1 MGVLADK
8 AGLGAADWPQGAEQ
22 ASHTRRRRTRGRVW
36 RAAIRFST
44 VFGLLVLTTLIYNVV
59 NSTWGYVVERDRLS
73 DQLIVLL
80 ERSHITHAER
90 RVDALRAVDGDPNAL
105 VLLPSNL
112 VPGAPDGYRVV
123 PVGDQHA
130 ALALTALVPEA
141 NRFLP
146 GLDEALLLKLL
157 PEGSRWPDLVGN
169 WPDEGVSLVLV
180 VDDDG
185 ILSRWAARQDLPNL
199 DGLGADELLSV
210 LETHLSAGLI
220 RRYDREQPMAARSR
234 ANLLALVEER
244 VKEPEVLATYTLRES
259 LVRPGEIKAM
269 AAAEGASAGFRSWL
283 TPGFLVRSQS
293 ANAALS
299 GIRTALLG
307 SLWVIAITIGFSVPL
322 GIGAAI
328 YLEEFSSRNWF
339 GRVIETNINNL
350 AGVPSIIYGML
361 GLVIF
366 VRALAQITSGS
377 LFGAVSADEAS
388 GRTILSAGL
397 TLGLLILP
405 VIIINGQ
412 EAIRAVPASLR
423 EAAYGVGCTR
433 WQCVR
438 WHVLPM
444 AVPGVLT
451 GAILAVSRALGETAP
466 LVVIGAATF
475 ISVDPTSLFAKFTV
489 LPIQIYQWTAR
500 PQAEFRNIAAA
511 AILVLLALLLAVN
524 ATAVLL
530 RSRAES
536 QRM

>member
-1 MGVLADK
+1 M
-8 AGLGAADWPQGAEQ
+8 W
-22 ASHTRRRRTRGRVW
+22 RV
-36 RAAIRFST
+36 AIRLST

-59 NSTWGYVVERDRLS
+59 NSTWGYVVVRDRLS

-80 ERSHITHAER
+80 ERSHITREER
-90 RVDALRAVDGDPNAL
+90 RVDALKVVDGDPNAL

-123 PVGDQHA
+123 PIGDQHA
-130 ALALTALVPEA
+130 TLALSALVSED
-141 NRFLP
+141 NRFLQA
-146 GLDEALLLKLL
+146 LDEALLLKLL
-157 PEGSRWPDLVGN
+157 PEGSRWSDLVAT
-169 WPDEGVSLVLV
+169 WPDEGVSLVF

-185 ILSRWAARQDLPNL
+185 VLSRWAARQDLPNL
-199 DGLGADELLSV
+199 DGLGTDELLSV

-220 RRYDREQPMAARSR
+220 RRYDREQPMAERSR

-259 LVRPGEIKAM
+259 VVRPGEIKAM
-269 AAAEGASAGFRSWL
+269 AEAEGASAGFRSWL
-283 TPGFLVRSQS
+283 TPGFLVRPQS

-366 VRALAQITSGS
+366 VRALTHITSGS

-412 EAIRAVPASLR
+412 EAIRAVPDSLR

-444 AVPGVLT
+444 AVPGILT

-475 ISVDPTSLFAKFTV
+475 ISVDPTGPFAKFTV

-511 AILVLLALLLAVN
+511 AILVLLALLLVIN

-530 RSRAES
+530 RNRAES

>member
-1 MGVLADK
+1 MGVFTEK
-8 AGLGAADWPQGAEQ
+8 AAVGAGDWPQGAEEAAQ
-22 ASHTRRRRTRGRVW
+22 TRRRRVRGKVW
-36 RAAIRFST
+36 RGLIRVST
-44 VFGLLVLTTLIYNVV
+44 VFGLLVLTTLLYNVV
-59 NSTWGYVVERDRLS
+59 NSTWGYVVVRDQLSER
-73 DQLIVLL
+73 LIVLL

-90 RVDALRAVDGDPNAL
+90 RVDALKMVDGNPHTVA
-105 VLLPSNL
+105 VMASQL
-112 VPGAPDGYRVV
+112 VPAV
-123 PVGDQHA
+123 PNGFRGVPIGDQHA
-130 ALALTALVPEA
+130 ALSLIALVPEE
-141 NRFLP
+141 NRFLL
-146 GLDEALLLKLL
+146 GLDETLLRQLL
-157 PEGSRWPDLVGN
+157 REGSRWSDLVPN
-169 WPDEGVSLVLV
+169 WPAESISLVFV
-180 VDDDG
+180 VDEDG
-185 ILSRWAARQDLPNL
+185 VLSRWAAHQDLPNL
-199 DGLGADELLSV
+199 DNLGTDAMLAV
-210 LETHLSAGLI
+210 LETHLSAGLL
-220 RRYDREQPMAARSR
+220 RRYDREEPMAVRSR

-244 VKEPEVLATYTLRES
+244 VKEPEVLATFTLRDS
-259 LVRPGEIKAM
+259 LVRRGEIQAF
-269 AAAEGASAGFRSWL
+269 AESEGAVAEFRSWL
-283 TPGFLVRSQS
+283 TPGFLVRPQS

-307 SLWVIAITIGFSVPL
+307 SLWVIAITIIFSVPL

-339 GRVIETNINNL
+339 GRIIETNINNL

-366 VRALAQITSGS
+366 VRALTQITSGS
-377 LFGAVSADEAS
+377 LFGTVSADEAS

-412 EAIRAVPASLR
+412 EAIRAVPDSLR
-423 EAAYGVGCTR
+423 EAAYGVGSTR

-444 AVPGVLT
+444 AVPGILT

-475 ISVDPTSLFAKFTV
+475 ISVDPTNLFAKFTV
-489 LPIQIYQWTAR
+489 LPIQIYQWTSR

-511 AILVLLALLLAVN
+511 AILVLLALLLFIN

-530 RSRAES
+530 RNRAES

>member
-1 MGVLADK
+1 MGVFADK
-8 AGLGAADWPQGAEQ
+8 AAVGAAGWPEGAEEAAQ
-22 ASHTRRRRTRGRVW
+22 TRRRRVRGRVW
-36 RAAIRFST
+36 RIVIRLST
-44 VFGLLVLTTLIYNVV
+44 VFGLLVLTTLLYNVV
-59 NSTWGYVVERDRLS
+59 NSTWGYVVVRDQLS

-80 ERSHITHAER
+80 ERPHIAHAER
-90 RVDALRAVDGDPNAL
+90 RVDALGMVDGNPHAVV
-105 VLLPSNL
+105 VLSSGL
-112 VPGAPDGYRVV
+112 VPAVPDGYRAV
-123 PVGDQHA
+123 PIGDQDA
-130 ALALTALVPEA
+130 ALALIALVSEE
-141 NRFLP
+141 NEFLP
-146 GLDEALLLKLL
+146 GLDESLLLKLL
-157 PEGSRWPDLVGN
+157 SEGSRWSDLVSD
-169 WPDEGVSLVLV
+169 WPAESISVVFV
-180 VDDDG
+180 VDGDG
-185 ILSRWAARQDLPNL
+185 VLSRWAAGQDLPDL
-199 DGLGADELLSV
+199 DSLGSAELLGV
-210 LETHLSAGLI
+210 METHMSAGLI
-220 RRYDREQPMAARSR
+220 RRYDREQPMAERSR

-244 VKEPEVLATYTLRES
+244 VKEPEILATFTLRES
-259 LVRPGEIKAM
+259 LVQTADIQAF
-269 AAAEGASAGFRSWL
+269 ADAEGAEAGFRSWL
-283 TPGFLVRSQS
+283 TPGFLVRPQS

-307 SLWVIAITIGFSVPL
+307 SLWVIAITICFSVPL

-339 GRVIETNINNL
+339 GRIVETNINNL

-366 VRALAQITSGS
+366 VRALTQITSGA
-377 LFGAVSADEAS
+377 LFGTVSADEAS

-412 EAIRAVPASLR
+412 EAIRAVPDSLR

-444 AVPGVLT
+444 AVPGILT

-475 ISVDPTSLFAKFTV
+475 ISVDPTNLFAKFTV

-511 AILVLLALLLAVN
+511 AILVLLALLLIIN

-530 RSRAES
+530 RNRAES
-536 QRM
+536 QRI

>member
-1 MGVLADK
+1 MGVFADK
-8 AGLGAADWPQGAEQ
+8 AAAGWPQGAGE
-22 ASHTRRRRTRGRVW
+22 ASQTRRRRVRGRAW
-36 RAAIRFST
+36 RVVIRFST
-44 VFGLLVLTTLIYNVV
+44 VFGLLVLTTLLYNVV
-59 NSTWGYVVERDRLS
+59 NSAWGYVVVRDRLS
-73 DQLIVLL
+73 EPLIVLL
-80 ERSHITHAER
+80 ERPHITHAER
-90 RVDALRAVDGDPNAL
+90 RVDALRMVDGDPNAVV
-105 VLLPSNL
+105 VLASEL
-112 VPGAPDGYRVV
+112 VPAVPAGYRVL
-123 PVGDQHA
+123 PVGTQQD
-130 ALALTALVPEA
+130 ALALTALVSEDNP
-141 NRFLP
+141 FLLE
-146 GLDEALLLKLL
+146 LDESRLLALLA
-157 PEGSRWPDLVGN
+157 PGVRWSYLDGN
-169 WPDEGVSLVLV
+169 WPADTVSLVFV
-180 VDDDG
+180 VDDQG
-185 ILSRWAARQDLPNL
+185 VLSRWAARQDLPDL
-199 DGLGADELLSV
+199 DSLGAAELLGV

-220 RRYDREQPMAARSR
+220 RRYDREQPMAGRNR

-244 VKEPEVLATYTLRES
+244 VKDPEILTTFTLRES
-259 LVRPGEIKAM
+259 LVQKDKIQVFAD
-269 AAAEGASAGFRSWL
+269 AEGAKASFHSWL
-283 TPGFLVRSQS
+283 TPGFLVRPQS

-307 SLWVIAITIGFSVPL
+307 SLWVIAITICFSVPL

-339 GRVIETNINNL
+339 GRLVETNINNL

-366 VRALAQITSGS
+366 VRALTQITSGS

-412 EAIRAVPASLR
+412 EAIRAVPDSLR

-444 AVPGVLT
+444 AVPGILT

-475 ISVDPTSLFAKFTV
+475 ISVDPTNLFAKFTV
-489 LPIQIYQWTAR
+489 LPIQIYQWTSR

-511 AILVLLALLLAVN
+511 AILVLLVLLLFIN

-530 RSRAES
+530 RNRAES
-536 QRM
+536 QRI

>member
-1 MGVLADK
+1 MGVFADK
-8 AGLGAADWPQGAEQ
+8 ATAGAAGWPEGAEE
-22 ASHTRRRRTRGRVW
+22 ASHTRRRRSRGWAWRV
-36 RAAIRFST
+36 AIRCST
-44 VFGLLVLTTLIYNVV
+44 IFGLLVLTTLLYNVV
-59 NSTWGYVVERDRLS
+59 NSTWGYVVVRDQLS

-80 ERSHITHAER
+80 ERSHVTHAER
-90 RVDALRAVDGDPNAL
+90 RVDALKEVAGNPNAVV
-105 VLLPSNL
+105 VLTPNL
-112 VPGAPDGYRVV
+112 VPAVPDGYRTV
-123 PVGDQHA
+123 PIGDQHA
-130 ALALTALVPEA
+130 KLALIALVSED
-141 NRFLP
+141 NEFLLE
-146 GLDEALLLKLL
+146 LDEALLLKLL
-157 PEGSRWPDLVGN
+157 PEGSRWSDLVSS
-169 WPDEGVSLVLV
+169 WPAESVSLVLV
-180 VDDDG
+180 VDEDG
-185 ILSRWAARQDLPNL
+185 ILSRWAARQDLTTL
-199 DGLGADELLSV
+199 DSLGAAELLSV

-220 RRYDREQPMAARSR
+220 RRYDRDEPMAERSR
-234 ANLLALVEER
+234 ANLLSLVEER
-244 VKEPEVLATYTLRES
+244 VKKPEVLATFNLRES
-259 LVRPGEIKAM
+259 LVQPAEIKAF
-269 AAAEGASAGFRSWL
+269 ADVEGAVASFHSWL
-283 TPGFLVRSQS
+283 TPGFLVRPQS
-293 ANAALS
+293 ANAAIS

-307 SLWVIAITIGFSVPL
+307 SLWVIAITICFSVPL

-328 YLEEFSSRNWF
+328 YLEEFSTRNWF
-339 GRVIETNINNL
+339 GRIVETNINNL

-366 VRALAQITSGS
+366 VRALTQITSGS

-412 EAIRAVPASLR
+412 EAIRAVPDSLR

-444 AVPGVLT
+444 AVPGILT

-511 AILVLLALLLAVN
+511 AILVLLALLLVTN

-530 RSRAES
+530 RNRAES

>member
-1 MGVLADK
+1 MGVFADK
-8 AGLGAADWPQGAEQ
+8 AGRGAAGWPQGAEQ
-22 ASHTRRRRTRGRVW
+22 ASHTRRRRTRGRAW
-36 RAAIRFST
+36 RVAIRLST

-59 NSTWGYVVERDRLS
+59 NSTWGYVAVRDRLS

-80 ERSHITHAER
+80 ERSHITHEER
-90 RVDALRAVDGDPNAL
+90 RVDALKTVDGDPNAL
-105 VLLPSNL
+105 VLLPPNL
-112 VPGAPDGYRVV
+112 VPETPDGYRVV
-123 PVGDQHA
+123 PIGDQHA
-130 ALALTALVPEA
+130 TLALTALVSED
-141 NRFLP
+141 NRFLLD
-146 GLDEALLLKLL
+146 LDEALLLKLL
-157 PEGSRWPDLVGN
+157 PEGSRWSDLVGN
-169 WPDEGVSLVLV
+169 WPDEGVSLVFV

-199 DGLGADELLSV
+199 DGLGTAELLSV

-220 RRYDREQPMAARSR
+220 RRYDREQPMAERSR

-244 VKEPEVLATYTLRES
+244 VKEPEVLATYTLRDS
-259 LVRPGEIKAM
+259 VVRPGKIKAM
-269 AAAEGASAGFRSWL
+269 AEAEGASASFRSWL
-283 TPGFLVRSQS
+283 TPGFLVRPQS

-307 SLWVIAITIGFSVPL
+307 SLWVIAITICFSVPL

-366 VRALAQITSGS
+366 VRALTQITSGS

-412 EAIRAVPASLR
+412 EAIRAVPDSLR

-444 AVPGVLT
+444 AVPGILT

-511 AILVLLALLLAVN
+511 AILVLLALLLVIN

-530 RSRAES
+530 RNRAEA